1 MKSETIVKVLICI
14 ISSTDDENNRSRIV
28 NDIVFIS
35 LVLPMI
41 RPSVK
46 TPKVERSFRK
56 RIS

>member
-1 MKSETIVKVLICI
+1 MKVLMCI